1 MKTNTQTLAAAL
13 RQLANDIDSPDGV
26 ANAAIA
32 EAAERL
38 ETIEADTM
46 DREADFILAAPSIG
60 KDWTAE
66 QSKVCRRI
74 GSMMKARA
82 AILRAGGA
90 L

>member
-13 RQLANDIDSPDGV
+13 RILANDIESPDGV
-26 ANAAIA
+26 ANAAIL

-46 DREADFILAAPSIG
+46 DREADLILAVPSIG
-60 KDWTAE
+60 ENWTKE
-66 QSKVCRRI
+66 QDKTARQI

>member
-13 RQLANDIDSPDGV
+13 RILAQEIESPDGV

-38 ETIEADTM
+38 ETIEADTL
-46 DREADFILAAPSIG
+46 DREADLILAAPKVSGNWSAEKAKVCKSIG
-60 KDWTAE
+60 ST
-66 QSKVCRRI
+66 
-74 GSMMKARA
+74 MKARA